1 MYKKRYNSIMN
12 KTSYTR
18 TTAKN
23 RRRIQ
28 EAFAKLLA
36 ERGSLDKITV
46 TDLAEYAEIAR
57 GTFYNYYDN
66 LYQIR
71 AELQKEIIDRLFAE
85 YDILNTPEGTASYID
100 DFFTFLKDQE
110 NTYRELLLS
119 TASLDFLHQ
128 LEEDMSQRMLLALK
142 KNGILDKNTEMD
154 MLFIINGTAAIIR
167 KYYRNEIDI
176 TLEEIRDY
184 LKEKVSHFF
193 AKH

>member
-1 MYKKRYNSIMN
+1 MYKKRYNGIMN

-193 AKH
+193 AKL

>member
-1 MYKKRYNSIMN
+1 MYKKRYNCIMN
-12 KTSYTR
+12 RTSNTR

-71 AELQKEIIDRLFAE
+71 VELQKEIIHRLFAE
-85 YDILNTPEGTASYID
+85 YDILNSPESAASYID
-100 DFFTFLKDQE
+100 DFFAFLKGQE
-110 NTYRELLLS
+110 NTYRELLLG

-128 LEEDMSQRMLLALK
+128 LEEDMGQRMLQALK
-142 KNGILDKNTEMD
+142 KNGVLDKNTEMD
-154 MLFIINGTAAIIR
+154 MLFIINGTAAVVR

-193 AKH
+193 AKK